1 MSEYA
6 GSMFSRS
13 EDAGI
18 ELVPENA
25 ERILSVGISTGGI
38 AEMRMA
44 EDNPDALIIAT
55 TIDNEGAAFAENLI
69 EENGLSERIFT
80 RVEDV
85 TDPLPYLD
93 ESFDY
98 VYARLVLHYLS
109 KPDLAMALDGL
120 HRVVKNK
127 GRLFAVVRSTDCPD
141 AKQSGS
147 TYDPET
153 GFTTCTGKNG
163 DTYSR
168 YYHTESSI
176 ADAVAAAGFTV
187 DSTKS
192 YDEQLFIDFK
202 RTQAAEHTDNVVEL
216 VATKHA

>member
-13 EDAGI
+13 EDTGI
-18 ELVPENA
+18 ALAPQDA

-44 EDNPDALIIAT
+44 ESNPDALIVAT
-55 TIDNEGAAFAENLI
+55 TIDQEGAAFAENLI
-69 EENGLSERIFT
+69 EENGLSERILT

-98 VYARLVLHYLS
+98 IYARLVLHYLS
-109 KPDLAMALDGL
+109 KPDLATALDGL
-120 HRVVKNK
+120 YRVVKNK
-127 GRLFAVVRSTDCPD
+127 GKLFVVVRSTDCPD
-141 AKQSGS
+141 AKQPDS

-153 GFTTCTGKNG
+153 GFTTCIAKNG

-176 ADAVAAAGFTV
+176 AEAVTAAGFHV
-187 DSTKS
+187 DSTES
-192 YDEQLFIDFK
+192 YDEQLFVDFK
-202 RTQAAEHTDNVVEL
+202 RTQVADHTDNVIEL
-216 VATKHA
+216 VATKHD